1 MKEGNEMI
9 GNECRQEVKE
19 QENSECKFKL
29 YIQCKCNYASIQIN
43 SIQFK
48 NTRVIPFIKHLFKG
62 KEGGICLLVK
72 EK

>member
-43 SIQFK
+43 SIQFNSK
-48 NTRVIPFIKHLFKG
+48 IHESFHSSSTCSKG
-62 KEGGICLLVK
+62 RKGVFVC
-72 EK
+72 